1 MEGKIE
7 IGVRAKPDEA
17 FAYLA
22 NLENAPEWV
31 PDLVSVRRT
40 SEGDVGVGT
49 RYTET
54 VQMGKQTNEAE
65 LEITE
70 YDPPRGFAHNGQGGP
85 AKFSARF
92 VLKPD
97 GDGTRIEHHY
107 TVRMTGLYIIFAPL
121 ANRWVRKNTEAAM
134 KALKTILDNEQ

>member
-7 IGVRAKPDEA
+7 ISVRAKPDEA

-31 PDLVSVRRT
+31 PDLISVRQT

-54 VQMGKQTNEAE
+54 VQMGKQTHEAE

-70 YDPPRGFAHNGQGGP
+70 YDPSRVFAHKGQGSP

-97 GDGTRIEHHY
+97 GDGTRIKHHF
-107 TVRMTGLYIIFAPL
+107 TVRMTGLYKIFAPL
-121 ANRWVRKNTEAAM
+121 TNRWVRKNTEAAM
-134 KALKTILDNEQ
+134 KALKTILDDEQ

>member
-7 IGVRAKPDEA
+7 IYVKAKPDEV

-31 PDLVSVRRT
+31 PDLISVRQT
-40 SEGDVGVGT
+40 SEGDLGVGT

-54 VQMGKQTNEAE
+54 VQMGKQSNEAE

-70 YDPPRGFAHNGQGGP
+70 YNPPRVFAHKGQGGP

-107 TVRMTGLYIIFAPL
+107 TVRMTGFYIFFAPFT
-121 ANRWVRKNTEAAM
+121 NRWVRKNTEAAM
-134 KALKTILDNEQ
+134 EVLKTILDEP